1 MKTMK
6 IWRIAFAMLAVFSL
20 ASCSSDNED
29 EDNTVSYVEVYY
41 SIETSDAL
49 RSHTKLTYEWFSDN
63 GERKKIYIQQLGT
76 TSMHGSVKFD
86 KFPAHCGF
94 RITPSFKEDEQSL
107 IDGTM
112 TYEAIMK
119 PTIYYQSGRKEELSP
134 TVSSF
139 YAESSD
145 AGWYTLLQLE
155 CRQTGLVQSI
165 DKNGSRSQDTNY
177 VW

>member
-1 MKTMK
+1 MK
-6 IWRIAFAMLAVFSL
+6 IWRIMFIMLAAFSL
-20 ASCSSDNED
+20 ASCSSED
-29 EDNTVSYVEVYY
+29 EEVEDTVSYVEVDY
-41 SIETSDAL
+41 SIETSEPL
-49 RSHTKLTYEWFSDN
+49 RNRTELTYEWFSDN
-63 GERKKIYIQQLGT
+63 GKRKKLCIQRIGT
-76 TSMHGSVKFD
+76 IAMHGSVKFEE
-86 KFPAHCGF
+86 FPAHWGF
-94 RITPSFKEDEQSL
+94 RITPSYMKNENEKDL
-107 IDGTM
+107 TDGTM

-119 PTIYYQSGRKEELSP
+119 PTIYYKSGKKEKLSP

-165 DKNGSRSQDTNY
+165 DKNGNLSQDSNY